1 MRSEKRKSERVE
13 LKESGSVS
21 WQTPDGA
28 SLSER
33 ILLLNLADN
42 GMLIEMA
49 HKLEM
54 RQTVQVRIPSWQ
66 IDGSASVR
74 YCIQKGMKYRVGLEM
89 FYQIEAKPKA
99 QRWT

>member
-1 MRSEKRKSERVE
+1 MRSEKRNSERID
-13 LKESGSVS
+13 LKAPGTLS
-21 WQTPDGA
+21 WQTPDGT

-33 ILLLNLADN
+33 ILLLNLADK
-42 GMLIEMA
+42 GILIEMS
-49 HKLEM
+49 HKLEL
-54 RQTVQVRIPSWQ
+54 RQTVQVKIESRK

-89 FYQIEAKPKA
+89 FYQIEAKPKV